1 METIVITGASDGI
14 GASAARQ
21 LKDKGHQVILV
32 GRSKEKTEKL
42 ARELKAP
49 YHIVDYTNL
58 ADVQCLAKELEVYDR
73 IDVLANNAGGI
84 MGHRE
89 LTKDGYEKTFQVNH
103 LAPFLL
109 TNLLLEKL
117 IEDKTI
123 VIQTT
128 SAAAN
133 LFGKGFNI
141 SDLNNEQNYQT
152 QTAYGHG
159 KLANILFTR
168 ELDRRYRAKGIR
180 TVSFHPGV
188 VRSSFAS
195 DTTHI
200 MRILYHSPLK
210 YLITISPE
218 KSAQRL
224 VNLIEGTPGKDWQL
238 GEVYNKEKPLK
249 IAFRDNGSVAKSL
262 WEQSEK
268 MVSGF
273 LG

>member
-1 METIVITGASDGI
+1 MKTIVITGASDGI

-21 LKDKGHQVILV
+21 LKHKGHQVILV

-42 ARELKAP
+42 AKELKAP

-58 ADVQCLAKELEVYDR
+58 ADVQCLAKELEAYDR

-89 LTKDGYEKTFQVNH
+89 LTQDGYEKTFQVNH

-109 TNLLLEKL
+109 TNLLLKKL

-249 IAFRDNGSVAKSL
+249 VAFQDNGSVAKSL

-268 MVSGF
+268 MVSSF